1 MAGEIGRS
9 EGTSEGFKQRGASA
23 GEGSHT
29 LIPRPALLRA
39 QAHAHRADSS
49 PVNRPDEIAS
59 SGSDGPF
66 PAAVAAILTVATQV
80 QVTTSGDARELLLAA
95 LATILGLLALAKYG
109 RPGNSGRS

>member
-1 MAGEIGRS
+1 M
-9 EGTSEGFKQRGASA
+9 
-23 GEGSHT
+23 
-29 LIPRPALLRA
+29 
-39 QAHAHRADSS
+39 
-49 PVNRPDEIAS
+49 NRPDEIAS